1 MASTAKSTAME
12 FERRILQKLVLALSN
27 ASIGPLPTDE
37 YLIERIRVRMK
48 GLQYPS
54 VDSKNNEISLAK
66 FTSPVCFSAADEV
79 QADYRTDTTFLS
91 QIDIY
96 IDELIQKQ
104 C

>member
-12 FERRILQKLVLALSN
+12 FERRILQELVLALSN

-79 QADYRTDTTFLS
+79 QADYRIDTTFLS
-91 QIDIY
+91 QIDQY
-96 IDELIQKQ
+96 IDELIPKQ